1 MKIRYG
7 FVSNSSSSSFIIG
20 YKFYN
25 SKDPSLKEESSLF
38 TFIMD
43 YDYLFDLFIKEYPTY
58 DISQKNKNFDI
69 DFWYNEID
77 LKITFKPVENKF
89 IIRAALYVWSD
100 YEIIGEVTHEKTL
113 AIWGDEPICEDDI
126 NDKIYEYDYEYSDFG
141 TDDFEEE
148 IQEHMQKLEKIN
160 AKIIWDVGR
169 C

>member
-20 YKFYN
+20 YKFYKA
-25 SKDPSLKEESSLF
+25 KDPSLKEESSLF

-43 YDYLFDLFIKEYPTY
+43 YDYLFDLFMKEYPNY
-58 DISQKNKNFDI
+58 DISQKGKNFDI
-69 DFWYNEID
+69 DFWYNAID
-77 LKITFKPVENKF
+77 LKITFKPAENKF
-89 IIRAALYVWSD
+89 IIRSESYVWSD
-100 YEIIGEVTHEKTL
+100 YETIGEVTPIKTL
-113 AIWGDEPICEDDI
+113 AIWGDEPICEEDI
-126 NDKIYEYDYEYSDFG
+126 NEKIYDYGYEYSDFN

-148 IQEHMQKLEKIN
+148 IQDHIQKLEKIN